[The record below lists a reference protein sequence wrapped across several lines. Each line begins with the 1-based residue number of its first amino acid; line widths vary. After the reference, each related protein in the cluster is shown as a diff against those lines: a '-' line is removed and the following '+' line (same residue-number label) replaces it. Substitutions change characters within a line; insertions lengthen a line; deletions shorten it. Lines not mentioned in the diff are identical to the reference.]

1 MPATGPRPSRT
12 RCCAPNVHSVHRLC
26 SSHCVSP
33 GKATPCAAMHT
44 CPSPLCRVSVVCA
57 SWAQVR
63 SGMNVLI
70 CGPNGCGKSS
80 LFRILGG
87 LWPLFGG
94 RLTKPAQEKLFYIPQ
109 KPYLTLGWHSDLL
122 FFTMMLM
129 LFLLFVHLFE
139 HVFRLLFKNR
149 LIAYYFYVYL

>member
-1 MPATGPRPSRT
+1 
-12 RCCAPNVHSVHRLC
+12 
-26 SSHCVSP
+26 
-33 GKATPCAAMHT
+33 
-44 CPSPLCRVSVVCA
+44 
-57 SWAQVR
+57 
-63 SGMNVLI
+63 MNVLI

-129 LFLLFVHLFE
+129 LFLLE
-139 HVFRLLFKNR
+139 LL
-149 LIAYYFYVYL
+149 